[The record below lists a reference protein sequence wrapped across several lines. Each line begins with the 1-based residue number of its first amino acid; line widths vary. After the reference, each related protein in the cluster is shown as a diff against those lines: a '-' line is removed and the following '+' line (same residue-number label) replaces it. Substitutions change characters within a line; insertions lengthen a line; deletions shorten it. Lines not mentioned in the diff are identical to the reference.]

1 VNKTLLCFHDDYYF
15 CFCDENNVAQCY
27 IYDRTTDQCQN
38 CLAGGRCVQGNQQD
52 RSDFLCLCPRCHF
65 GSICQYNTQVLGFTL
80 ESLLTNDLFSSSE
93 ITRILSFSAY
103 IIVPVLLFVF
113 GLVNNYVCFV
123 TFKRTK
129 PSLIGV
135 GHYLF
140 TNSII
145 SQLSLLCLVIKILH
159 IIINT
164 KSLIFHPTLNMIMC
178 KMVSYFLSVFTR
190 MCFWL
195 TAFVAIERLYVT
207 LYPKNNWLKQ
217 PKIAQRIILFI
228 IIVLLGSHVH
238 ELIYYS
244 NVTNPKYLERG
255 KCSSF

>member
-1 VNKTLLCFHDDYYF
+1 
-15 CFCDENNVAQCY
+15 
-27 IYDRTTDQCQN
+27 
-38 CLAGGRCVQGNQQD
+38 
-52 RSDFLCLCPRCHF
+52 
-65 GSICQYNTQVLGFTL
+65 
-80 ESLLTNDLFSSSE
+80 
-93 ITRILSFSAY
+93 
-103 IIVPVLLFVF
+103 
-113 GLVNNYVCFV
+113 V

-164 KSLIFHPTLNMIMC
+164 KSLIFHPILNMIMC

-195 TAFVAIERLYVT
+195 TAFVAMERLYVT

-217 PKIAQRIILFI
+217 PKTAQRIILFI